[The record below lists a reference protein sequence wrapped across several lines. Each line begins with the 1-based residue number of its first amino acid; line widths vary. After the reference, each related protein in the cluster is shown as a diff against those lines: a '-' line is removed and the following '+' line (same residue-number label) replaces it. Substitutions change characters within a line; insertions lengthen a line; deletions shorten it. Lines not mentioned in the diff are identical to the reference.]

1 MHSFCTLLLGFLVPT
16 LVLGGGSSSSSGSG
30 SSSPLNPIIIKG
42 NAFFDSVTGDR
53 FYIRGV
59 DYQVCPPK
67 CLVSIIDFRSLVGR
81 LLRIMI
87 L

>member
-1 MHSFCTLLLGFLVPT
+1 MHSFSKLLFGLLVPT
-16 LVLGGGSSSSSGSG
+16 LVLGGGSSSSGGSG
-30 SSSPLNPIIIKG
+30 PLNPLIIKG

-59 DYQVCPPK
+59 DYQVCPLK
-67 CLVSIIDFRSLVGR
+67 CLVSIVDFCSLVDR